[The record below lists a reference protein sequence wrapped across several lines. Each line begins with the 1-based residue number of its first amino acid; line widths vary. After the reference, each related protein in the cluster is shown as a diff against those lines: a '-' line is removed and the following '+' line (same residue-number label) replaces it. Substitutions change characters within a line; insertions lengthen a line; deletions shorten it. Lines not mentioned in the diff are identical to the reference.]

1 MDAGARSEGAAV
13 AAAALDAASGPAQPG
28 VGEPVG
34 PECGGGPALRSEVSQ
49 EVAIDAPDAPVVETS
64 PVLSVS
70 GAAALAP
77 PAPAS
82 VDATAEVEPLPQES
96 TEALPAAEDD
106 PAYRVFIDSLMY
118 LPPEEVELVEE
129 AYRFSEAAH
138 RGQKRQSG
146 EPYITHPLAVAGEI
160 AEWQMDVEGVIA
172 ALLHDVMEDTP
183 VSKSTIAE
191 RFGKPVADLVDGLS
205 KLDKLEF
212 QSAEE
217 AQAENFRKMLMA
229 MARDL
234 RVVLIKLADRHHNL
248 QTMAAVRPEKR
259 RRIARETLEIY
270 APIANRLGLN
280 KLYHELQDLSFQL
293 IYPLRARVLARALKA
308 ARGNRRELL
317 SRILDGLSRRLQE
330 AGIEARTS
338 GREKS
343 LYSIYRKMLDK
354 RLSFSQVLDVY
365 GFRVLVGDETTC
377 YVALGVLHA
386 LYKPVPGK
394 FKDYIAIPKQNG
406 YQSLHTTLI
415 GPHGTPFELQI
426 RTEAMD
432 NLAQEG
438 VASHWLYKDSEQ
450 FGAELQQKTSTWFH
464 SLLDL
469 QSTSDESGD
478 FLEHVKVDLFPH
490 EIYVFTPKGRI
501 IALPR
506 GATAIDLAYAV
517 HSDIGNHCVAANI
530 NFQPMPLVTELTNG
544 DRVEIITAADAHP
557 SLAWLNTV
565 KTGRARSKIRHY
577 LKSVQHDEST
587 LLGEKM
593 LDQELRALGVAASE
607 LPVSSWKNVLRDSGN
622 KLIKEVYTDIGL
634 GFRLA
639 GVVARRLLAREDSSP
654 APAKAPASLVIR
666 GSEGMA
672 VQFAP
677 CCQPI
682 PGDPIIGS
690 IWKGKG
696 LVIHTHDCPAIRK
709 LRSAKPTKWIDV
721 EWEPEPGRLFSV
733 RLRLTVQNTVG
744 ALGRIATEI
753 SQSGINIVH
762 VNMDEKHPGL
772 YTTINFTVQVAGRTA
787 LARLMR
793 SLRRLPEVIRI
804 AREQGQAA

>member
-1 MDAGARSEGAAV
+1 MDSIAQSFGTAKPNSRSEPV
-13 AAAALDAASGPAQPG
+13 ADL
-28 VGEPVG
+28 
-34 PECGGGPALRSEVSQ
+34 
-49 EVAIDAPDAPVVETS
+49 
-64 PVLSVS
+64 
-70 GAAALAP
+70 P
-77 PAPAS
+77 PN
-82 VDATAEVEPLPQES
+82 
-96 TEALPAAEDD
+96 AEDE
-106 PAYRVFIDSLMY
+106 PGLQAFLGTLSY
-118 LPPEEVELVEE
+118 LLPEERRQVRE
-129 AYRFSEAAH
+129 AYRFSELAH
-138 RGQKRQSG
+138 RGQRRLSG
-146 EPYITHPLAVAGEI
+146 EPYITHPLAVASAL
-160 AEWQMDVEGVIA
+160 AEWQMDVEGIVA
-172 ALLHDVMEDTP
+172 ALLHDVMEDTA
-183 VSKSTIAE
+183 VGKLEITE

-212 QSAEE
+212 QSHEE

-229 MARDL
+229 MAHDL

-248 QTMAAVRPEKR
+248 QTMSAVRPDKR

-280 KLYHELQDLSFQL
+280 TLFRELQDLSFEL

-317 SRILDGLSRRLQE
+317 SRILEGLETRLSRD
-330 AGIEARTS
+330 GIDAQVV

-354 RLSFSQVLDVY
+354 HLSFSQVLDIY
-365 GFRVLVGDETTC
+365 GFRVLVRDIPTA
-377 YVALGVLHA
+377 YLALGSLHG

-394 FKDYIAIPKQNG
+394 FKDYIAIPKPNG

-426 RTEAMD
+426 RTENMD

-438 VASHWLYKDSEQ
+438 IASHWLYKDSET
-450 FGAELQQKTSTWFH
+450 FSADLQEKTTSWFH

-469 QSTSDESGD
+469 QSSAGNTSE
-478 FLEHVKVDLFPH
+478 FFEHVKVDLFPH

-506 GATAIDLAYAV
+506 GATPIDLAYAV
-517 HSDIGNHCVAANI
+517 HTDIGNHCAAAKI
-530 NFQPMPLVTELTNG
+530 NFSLVPLNTELTNG
-544 DRVEIITAADAHP
+544 DRVEIVTAADVHP
-557 SLAWLNTV
+557 ELAWLSHV
-565 KTGRARSKIRHY
+565 KTGRARSKIRHF
-577 LKSVQHDEST
+577 LKTSPHDEST
-587 LLGEKM
+587 ALGEKM

-607 LPVSSWKNVLRDSGN
+607 VPVSSWKNVLRDSGN

-639 GVVARRLLAREDSSP
+639 GVVARRLLAREES
-654 APAKAPASLVIR
+654 APAADKPPASLIIR
-666 GSEGMA
+666 GTEGMA

-682 PGDPIIGS
+682 PGDQIIGS

-696 LVIHTHDCPAIRK
+696 LVIHTNDCPAIHK
-709 LRSAKPTKWIDV
+709 ARSTKPSKWLAV
-721 EWEPEPGRLFSV
+721 EWEPEPGKLFSV
-733 RLRLTVQNTVG
+733 RLRIMVHNTVG
-744 ALGRIATEI
+744 ALGHIATEI
-753 SQSGINIVH
+753 SLSGTNIQY
-762 VNMDEKHPGL
+762 VNMEEKQPSL
-772 YTTINFTVQVAGRTA
+772 YTTLHITVQIASRTS

-793 SLRRLPEVIRI
+793 QLRRIPEVVRI
-804 AREQGQAA
+804 ARDQGLPA

>member
-1 MDAGARSEGAAV
+1 MSDLTQDR
-13 AAAALDAASGPAQPG
+13 PN
-28 VGEPVG
+28 
-34 PECGGGPALRSEVSQ
+34 PEE
-49 EVAIDAPDAPVVETS
+49 
-64 PVLSVS
+64 
-70 GAAALAP
+70 
-77 PAPAS
+77 
-82 VDATAEVEPLPQES
+82 
-96 TEALPAAEDD
+96 D
-106 PAYRVFIDSLMY
+106 PAYRAFVGALGY
-118 LPPEEVELVEE
+118 LLPEEIRVVRN
-129 AYRFSEAAH
+129 AYLFSEEAH
-138 RGQKRQSG
+138 RGQRRLSG
-146 EPYITHPLAVAGEI
+146 EAYITHPLAVASAL
-160 AEWQMDVEGVIA
+160 AEWQMDVEGVVA
-172 ALLHDVMEDTP
+172 ALLHDVMEDTA
-183 VSKSTIAE
+183 VGKAEIAT

-205 KLDKLEF
+205 KLDKIEF
-212 QSAEE
+212 QSYEE

-234 RVVLIKLADRHHNL
+234 RVVLIKLADRQHNL
-248 QTMAAVRPEKR
+248 QTMSAVRPDKR

-280 KLYHELQDLSFQL
+280 KLFRELQDLSFQL
-293 IYPLRARVLARALKA
+293 IYPMRARVLGRALKA

-317 SRILDGLSRRLQE
+317 SRILEGLENKLRHDGI
-330 AGIEARTS
+330 AARVV

-365 GFRVLVGDETTC
+365 GFRVLVSDIPTA
-377 YVALGVLHA
+377 YLSLGALHA

-394 FKDYIAIPKQNG
+394 FKDYIAIPKPNG

-426 RTEAMD
+426 RTESMD
-432 NLAQEG
+432 NVAQEG
-438 VASHWLYKDSEQ
+438 VASHWLYKDSED
-450 FGAELQQKTSTWFH
+450 FGADLQQKTTTWFH

-469 QSTSDESGD
+469 QSTAGD
-478 FLEHVKVDLFPH
+478 SSEFFEHVKVDLFPH

-506 GATAIDLAYAV
+506 GATPIDLAYAV
-517 HSDIGNHCVAANI
+517 HTDIGNHCVAAQI
-530 NFQPMPLVTELTNG
+530 NFHLMPLNTELTNG
-544 DRVEIITAADAHP
+544 DRVEIVTAADAHP
-557 SLAWLNTV
+557 NAVWLGFV

-577 LKSVQHDEST
+577 LKTSHQDEST
-587 LLGEKM
+587 ALGEKM

-607 LPVSSWKNVLRDSGN
+607 VPVSSWKNVLRDSGN
-622 KLIKEVYTDIGL
+622 KLIKEVYADIGL

-639 GVVARRLLAREDSSP
+639 GVVARRLLARDDPTQP
-654 APAKAPASLVIR
+654 AGKTSASLIIR

-696 LVIHTHDCPAIRK
+696 LVVHTHDCPAIRK
-709 LRSAKPTKWIDV
+709 ARSSKPTNWINV
-721 EWEPEPGRLFSV
+721 EWEPEPGKLFSV
-733 RLRLTVQNTVG
+733 RLRIMVHNTVG

-753 SQSGINIVH
+753 SRTGTNIEH
-762 VNMDEKHPGL
+762 IKMDEKHPGL
-772 YTTINFTVQVAGRTA
+772 YTTLHFTVQVAGRTS

-793 SLRRLPEVIRI
+793 SLRRIPEVVRI
-804 AREQGQAA
+804 TRDQGLPA

>member
-1 MDAGARSEGAAV
+1 V
-13 AAAALDAASGPAQPG
+13 ADHPSDFL
-28 VGEPVG
+28 
-34 PECGGGPALRSEVSQ
+34 
-49 EVAIDAPDAPVVETS
+49 
-64 PVLSVS
+64 
-70 GAAALAP
+70 P
-77 PAPAS
+77 P
-82 VDATAEVEPLPQES
+82 
-96 TEALPAAEDD
+96 EDD
-106 PAYRVFIDSLMY
+106 PAYRVFIDSLSY
-118 LPPEEVELVEE
+118 LPPEEVQIVRK
-129 AYRFSEAAH
+129 AYLFSEEAH
-138 RGQKRQSG
+138 RGQLRLSG
-146 EPYITHPLAVAGEI
+146 EPYITHPLAVAGAI
-160 AEWQMDVEGVIA
+160 AEWQMDVEGVVA
-172 ALLHDVMEDTP
+172 ALLHDVMEDTS
-183 VSKSTIAE
+183 VGKGEIAE

-205 KLDKLEF
+205 KLDKIEF
-212 QSAEE
+212 QSQED

-229 MARDL
+229 MASDL

-248 QTMAAVRPEKR
+248 QTMAAVRVEKR

-280 KLYHELQDLSFQL
+280 KLFSELQDLSFQL
-293 IYPLRARVLARALKA
+293 IYPMRARVLGRALNA

-317 SRILDGLSRRLQE
+317 SRIL
-330 AGIEARTS
+330 AGIKGKLRAANIDAQVF

-365 GFRVLVGDETTC
+365 GFRVVVNDVPTT
-377 YVALGVLHA
+377 YLALGALHA

-394 FKDYIAIPKQNG
+394 FKDYIAIAKPNG

-432 NLAQEG
+432 NVAQEG
-438 VASHWLYKDSEQ
+438 IASHWLYKDSES
-450 FGAELQQKTSTWFH
+450 FGADLQKKTTNWFH

-469 QSTSDESGD
+469 QNATGNSSE
-478 FLEHVKVDLFPH
+478 FIEHVKVDLFPH
-490 EIYVFTPKGRI
+490 EIYVFTPKGKI
-501 IALPR
+501 IPLPR
-506 GATAIDLAYAV
+506 GATVVDLAYAV
-517 HSDIGNHCVAANI
+517 HTDIGNQAVMGRV
-530 NFQPMPLVTELTNG
+530 NFNMVPLATELTNG
-544 DRVEIITAADAHP
+544 DRVEIVTAADAHP
-557 SLAWLNTV
+557 LAEWLNHV

-577 LKSVQHDEST
+577 LKTAQDDEST
-587 LLGEKM
+587 ALGEKM
-593 LDQELRALGVAASE
+593 LGQELRALGVAASE
-607 LPVSSWKNVLRDSGN
+607 VPVSRWKSVLRDSGN

-639 GVVARRLLAREDSSP
+639 GVVARRLLTLDDSSP
-654 APAKAPASLVIR
+654 TAGTPASSLVIR

-709 LRSAKPTKWIDV
+709 ARSAKPTKWIDV
-721 EWEPEPGRLFSV
+721 EWEPERDRLFSV
-733 RLRLTVQNTVG
+733 RVQVVVQNTLG

-753 SQSGINIVH
+753 SSSGTNIVN
-762 VNMDEKHPGL
+762 VNMDDRQPGL
-772 YTTINFTVQVAGRTA
+772 YTTLNFTVQVADRTS

-793 SLRRLPEVIRI
+793 SLRRIPEVVRI
-804 AREQGQAA
+804 ARAQGLPA

>member
-1 MDAGARSEGAAV
+1 MDAGGRGEGTAVAV
-13 AAAALDAASGPAQPG
+13 AARDTTLPPAAPVAGD
-28 VGEPVG
+28 PVG
-34 PECGGGPALRSEVSQ
+34 PDGGDGPQAPAVALEQ
-49 EVAIDAPDAPVVETS
+49 VADGTVDAPAVTGNGQVAVRDATAV
-64 PVLSVS
+64 
-70 GAAALAP
+70 P
-77 PAPAS
+77 PAPAPGG
-82 VDATAEVEPLPQES
+82 AAAEAEYAAPDTPEPMPS
-96 TEALPAAEDD
+96 AEDD
-106 PAYRVFIDSLMY
+106 PAYEVFIDSLMY
-118 LPPEEVELVEE
+118 LPPEEVELVRE

-138 RGQKRQSG
+138 RGQMRQSG

-248 QTMAAVRPEKR
+248 QTMAAMRPEKR

-280 KLYHELQDLSFQL
+280 KLYHELQDLSFEL
-293 IYPLRARVLARALKA
+293 IFPMRARVLARARKA
-308 ARGNRRELL
+308 ARGNRPEVL
-317 SRILDGLSRRLQE
+317 SRILDGINRRLHD
-330 AGIEARTS
+330 AGIDARTF

-343 LYSIYRKMLDK
+343 LYSIYRKMLEK

-365 GFRVLVGDETTC
+365 GFRVLVADQTTC
-377 YVALGVLHA
+377 YVALGVLHG

-394 FKDYIAIPKQNG
+394 FKDYIAIPKPNG

-438 VASHWLYKDSEQ
+438 IASHWLYKDSEH

-469 QSTSDESGD
+469 QSASDESGD

-490 EIYVFTPKGRI
+490 EIYVFTPKGKI

-506 GATAIDLAYAV
+506 GATAVDLAYAV

-544 DRVEIITAADAHP
+544 DRVEIVTAADAHP

-639 GVVARRLLAREDSSP
+639 GVVARRLLAREDASQ
-654 APAKAPASLVIR
+654 AKAPASLVIR

-682 PGDPIIGS
+682 PGDPIVGS

-709 LRSAKPTKWIDV
+709 MRSAKPTKWIDV
-721 EWEPEPGRLFSV
+721 EWEPEPGKLFSV

-753 SQSGINIVH
+753 SGSGTNIVH

-793 SLRRLPEVIRI
+793 SLRRLPEVVRI
-804 AREQGQAA
+804 AREQGQAT